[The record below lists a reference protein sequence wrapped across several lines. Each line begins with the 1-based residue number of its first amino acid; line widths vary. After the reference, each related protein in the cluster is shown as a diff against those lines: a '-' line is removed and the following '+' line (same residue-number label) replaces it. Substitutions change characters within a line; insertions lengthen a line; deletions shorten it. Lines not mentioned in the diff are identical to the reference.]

1 MPQFQVDYNYKMQEY
16 STFTTE
22 ADDADQA
29 EQFTQEYVME
39 TFPDA
44 TDMVI
49 EGVREVL
56 N

>member
-1 MPQFQVDYNYKMQEY
+1 MQEF
-16 STFTTE
+16 SCFTTD

-44 TDMVI
+44 TDFNI
-49 EGVREVL
+49 EGVREVI